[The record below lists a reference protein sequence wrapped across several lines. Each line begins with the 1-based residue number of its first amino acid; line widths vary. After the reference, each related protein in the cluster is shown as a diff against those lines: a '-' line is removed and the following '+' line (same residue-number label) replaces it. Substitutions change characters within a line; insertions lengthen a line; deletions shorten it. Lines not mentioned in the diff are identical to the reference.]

1 MLWNKLEIGSSQAAR
16 WKQLEAVE
24 VQEEAEVVEVAA
36 ASHQIVQQPVLS
48 KIKEP
53 GVFEPRCSE

>member
-1 MLWNKLEIGSSQAAR
+1 MAAAR

-36 ASHQIVQQPVLS
+36 AGIPPKLDCNQFP
-48 KIKEP
+48 P
-53 GVFEPRCSE
+53 N

>member
-1 MLWNKLEIGSSQAAR
+1 M
-16 WKQLEAVE
+16 EAVE
-24 VQEEAEVVEVAA
+24 VQEEAEVVELAA

-53 GVFEPRCSE
+53 GVFEPRCFEKVYRIQDLTI